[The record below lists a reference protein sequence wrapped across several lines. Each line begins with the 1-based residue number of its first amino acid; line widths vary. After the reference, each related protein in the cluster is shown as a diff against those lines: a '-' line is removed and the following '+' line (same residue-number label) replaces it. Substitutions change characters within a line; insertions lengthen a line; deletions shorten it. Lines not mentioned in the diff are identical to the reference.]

1 MLFSEYFILE
11 VLLVL
16 VTLYFITSNNIMI
29 LLYNAGIYLILI
41 GLYSL
46 LNDSDIYIGF
56 LWVIDLGVGLVFFIF
71 MLHFLPFLHQKSKF
85 NVKNK
90 YLLLYFLLLL
100 FIYLYLYF
108 FALNIDYLSTSDLGK
123 FWFFSLTYLDYYFIF
138 YTVEVTEL
146 NLLRESYFLTNSFEF
161 FLINFSLF
169 FGLITAIILCFSIH
183 RIFNFL
189 NYSKVKN
196 YKLLQSVNSSFFIRN
211 QNFVT
216 QSNTPIV
223 TKTWARK
230 KSKKL

>member
-1 MLFSEYFILE
+1 L
-11 VLLVL
+11 
-16 VTLYFITSNNIMI
+16 
-29 LLYNAGIYLILI
+29 
-41 GLYSL
+41 GLCFYWFRCFRIFFL
-46 LNDSDIYIGF
+46 GF
-56 LWVIDLGVGLVFFIF
+56 LWVIDLGVGLIFFIF
-71 MLHFLPFLHQKSKF
+71 MLHFIPFLHQKSKF
-85 NVKNK
+85 NLKNK
-90 YLLLYFLLLL
+90 HLILYNSILVYVTIF
-100 FIYLYLYF
+100 LYL
-108 FALNIDYLSTSDLGK
+108 FAFSIDFSVNNDLKK
-123 FWFFSLTYLDYYFIF
+123 FWFFNVNYLDYYGIY
-138 YTVEVTEL
+138 YTNEVTEL
-146 NLLRESYFLTNSFEF
+146 NLIRESYFLENSFEF

-189 NYSKVKN
+189 NYSQVKN